1 MYKKVKII
9 SAIITI
15 SLTFLF
21 HFMYDLVPNVFTASF
36 SLINESIAE
45 HLKLFVTPAL
55 IAFIVEMLIMKYKRI
70 CIQNNYLALL
80 VEILSSIGLFMLIFS
95 PVYFLIGENLI
106 FNIILMIISIIFS
119 KYLGYLLVKEK
130 NELIL
135 NLISIPIILII
146 VLMQIIFTFNP
157 PNNSLFID
165 PITGETGYKHEK

>member
-1 MYKKVKII
+1 MYKKIKII

-15 SLTFLF
+15 ILTFPF
-21 HFMYDLVPNVFTASF
+21 HFIYDLLPNVFTALF
-36 SLINESIAE
+36 FPINESIAE

-55 IAFIVEMLIMKYKRI
+55 IAFVVEMFIMKYKKV

-119 KYLGYLLVKEK
+119 KYLGYLLIKEK

-135 NLISIPIILII
+135 NLISIPILLII

-157 PNNSLFID
+157 PSNSLYID
-165 PITGETGYKHEK
+165 PITGETGYKQEK